1 MHRKNLNE
9 IDLSFREYTPGIF
22 IVDKPKGISSFDVIR
37 IFQRKLATRKIGHAG
52 TLDPNA
58 TGLLIVA
65 VSPATKQLTAFSKL
79 PKTYSAEILLGVK
92 TDTGDTTGTFIEV
105 QTVPS
110 LSDSTIK
117 DNLHML
123 EGDLLL
129 PVPKYSAV
137 KHAGVS
143 LYKYARQ
150 GKELVPKER
159 IMHVAHA
166 HLRNRTDN
174 ILTIEWS
181 VGSGTYIRSLAEAL
195 GEKLGTVA
203 TLQNLR
209 RITIGKF
216 TLE

>member
-1 MHRKNLNE
+1 MYRKNLNE
-9 IDLSFREYTPGIF
+9 IDLVFREHTPNIF

-37 IFQRKLATRKIGHAG
+37 IFQRKLGTRKIGHAG

-65 VSPATKQLTAFSKL
+65 VGPATKQLTAFSKL
-79 PKTYSAEILLGVK
+79 PKTYVAEILLGAK
-92 TDTGDTTGTFIEV
+92 TDTGDTTGTFTV
-105 QTVPS
+105 LQTVPP
-110 LSDSTIK
+110 LSDTTIK
-117 DNLHML
+117 QHLNKLA
-123 EGDLLL
+123 GDLLL
-129 PVPKYSAV
+129 PVPQYSAV
-137 KHAGVS
+137 KHAGIS

-150 GKELVPKER
+150 GKELAPKER
-159 IMHVAHA
+159 LMHVVRGR
-166 HLRNRTDN
+166 LCDRTDT

-209 RITIGKF
+209 RMSVGEFI
-216 TLE
+216 LQ